1 MFRVEYSKRA
11 EHFLKKA
18 EKILVK
24 RLLSKIEELCQK
36 PVPKDA
42 KTLEGVQELIY
53 RVRVGDYRIL
63 YEVNYKEQ
71 IIGIIAIDKRSKI
84 YE

>member
-1 MFRVEYSKRA
+1 MFHAEYSKKA

-24 RLLSKIEELCQK
+24 RLINKIEELCQK

-42 KTLEGVQELIY
+42 KTLEGV
-53 RVRVGDYRIL
+53 
-63 YEVNYKEQ
+63 
-71 IIGIIAIDKRSKI
+71 
-84 YE
+84 